1 MFLSSRKLKQCYL
14 INRSGDYRELS
25 VCVLRFFHSRFNST
39 TIFMGPMGDFKVPC
53 LFFRSEA
60 WHKLQ
65 LCRTRRPVLGTC
77 KPFGMSRHVCV
88 FIIGCISVQSEMAYT
103 QLLQQMWKQ
112 SNVHMV
118 ITLVHLVLFSVVE
131 FMFPG
136 VSSYLARFVIVISF
150 SLLPTITNSL
160 TASISINQLL

>member
-1 MFLSSRKLKQCYL
+1 MEVILCQYLFWCIHVRIDVPLWIRKGYAFSVELRRIELIISVPFLRKLKQYYL
-14 INRSGDYRELS
+14 INRSCDYRELS

-39 TIFMGPMGDFKVPC
+39 SVFRGPMGDFKVPC

-65 LCRTRRPVLGTC
+65 LCRTRRPVLGTF

-103 QLLQQMWKQ
+103 QLLQQL
-112 SNVHMV
+112 
-118 ITLVHLVLFSVVE
+118 IDR
-131 FMFPG
+131 
-136 VSSYLARFVIVISF
+136 YR
-150 SLLPTITNSL
+150 NS
-160 TASISINQLL
+160 QRVCDCW